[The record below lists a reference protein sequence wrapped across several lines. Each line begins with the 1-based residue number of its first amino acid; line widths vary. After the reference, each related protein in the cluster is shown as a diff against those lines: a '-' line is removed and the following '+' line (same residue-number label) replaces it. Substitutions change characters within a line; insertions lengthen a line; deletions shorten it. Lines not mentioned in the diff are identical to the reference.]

1 MAPEELDLP
10 YDGELIIEDS
20 ETLDEIPV
28 HAESFREEY
37 QRRVSEFCDRVR
49 KLCASYEIDYQR
61 LRTDSPLDVA
71 MMSYLDKR
79 AAQ

>member
-1 MAPEELDLP
+1 
-10 YDGELIIEDS
+10 
-20 ETLDEIPV
+20 
-28 HAESFREEY
+28 
-37 QRRVSEFCDRVR
+37 VSEFCDRVK

-71 MMSYLDKR
+71 LMAYLDKR